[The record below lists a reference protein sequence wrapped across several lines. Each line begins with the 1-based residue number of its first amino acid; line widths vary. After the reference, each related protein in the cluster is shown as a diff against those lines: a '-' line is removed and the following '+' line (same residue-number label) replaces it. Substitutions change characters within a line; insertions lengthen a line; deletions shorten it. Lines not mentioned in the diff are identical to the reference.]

1 VRTPGSLLGREDE
14 AADIDRKDHFLGC
27 FHPEMRSSNQCSSPN
42 LPDYQETPVESDTGR
57 PSLALS
63 SPISPPIAR
72 PPIGPNSGRCHRSGQ
87 SDYATQ
93 TVASI
98 PNEIPAPRK
107 PVIYLYPP
115 SSLTDITVELLLTPS
130 WHFSAVYP
138 PPLTTLPPG
147 EHQTAQS
154 LTWAVA
160 AEPSGALIEKATGTE
175 VSYLYWEAT

>member
-1 VRTPGSLLGREDE
+1 
-14 AADIDRKDHFLGC
+14 
-27 FHPEMRSSNQCSSPN
+27 MRSSDECSSPI
-42 LPDYQETPVESDTGR
+42 LPDYQKAPVESDTGR
-57 PSLALS
+57 LSRALS

-72 PPIGPNSGRCHRSGQ
+72 PPIGPNSGRRPQRYRSGQ

-93 TVASI
+93 TVAPI
-98 PNEIPAPRK
+98 PNEMLAPRK
-107 PVIYLYPP
+107 PIIYLYPP
-115 SSLTDITVELLLTPS
+115 SSLTDITVELSLTSS

-138 PPLTTLPPG
+138 PPLSALPPG
-147 EHQTAQS
+147 EHQTTTAQS

>member
-1 VRTPGSLLGREDE
+1 
-14 AADIDRKDHFLGC
+14 
-27 FHPEMRSSNQCSSPN
+27 MRSSSECSSPV
-42 LPDYQETPVESDTGR
+42 LPDYQEERVESDTGR
-57 PSLALS
+57 PPLASS
-63 SPISPPIAR
+63 SPISPPIVR
-72 PPIGPNSGRCHRSGQ
+72 PPIGPHSGRRPQSYRPGQ

-93 TVASI
+93 TVASV
-98 PNEIPAPRK
+98 PDEILAPRK

-115 SSLTDITVELLLTPS
+115 SSLTDVTVELLLTSS

-138 PPLTTLPPG
+138 PPVTSLPPG

-160 AEPSGALIEKATGTE
+160 AEPSGTLINKTTGTE